1 MKQTNLT
8 VILVLLCFFSILNG
22 QAQDGFTTLSGQLQ
36 DRQTQEPL
44 SFASIYLL
52 GTTIGTTSN
61 NEGEFVFHIP
71 TDLREDTLVISLI
84 GYNTLKRKLT
94 EVLSGEVLFLEAN
107 ILELAEVVV
116 TAEKKLTAK
125 EIVRKAYQSMPQ
137 NYPSEPYILE
147 GFVRDLQN
155 EDEQYVE
162 FMECAIKM
170 RYQKFD
176 LARRPRIELQ
186 AVRRSYIAKKH
197 PWNKGRE
204 RKNAIVDIVEDDFI
218 RYDYGPIRAKGGW
231 KYEVESVLPFD
242 NRFVYKITA
251 IDKPFQTAILY
262 IDTES
267 FAFVRMELTRKTH
280 KGRSWRR
287 RMGSGQ
293 KQVYYHVIFEYQEH
307 QGKMYLKYQKE
318 EDKWEIYKNVES
330 NKLLFTQYPKK
341 ELFINKIIT
350 ADIDQYPFSPNL
362 QIDESVEDQAEAY
375 SPDFWAYYNIPTQTK
390 ELSQI
395 EAYLK
400 AAQIE
405 VKKKE

>member
-1 MKQTNLT
+1 MKHSSLT
-8 VILVLLCFFSILNG
+8 VIMIFLCFFSSLKG
-22 QAQDGFTTLSGQLQ
+22 QNNFTSLSGLLQ

-44 SFASIYLL
+44 SFASIYIL
-52 GTTIGTTSN
+52 GTTVGTSSN
-61 NEGEFVFHIP
+61 AEGDFVFHVP
-71 TDLREDTLVISLI
+71 TALSNDTVVISLI
-84 GYNTLKRKLT
+84 GYKTIQKKLT
-94 EVLSGEVLFLEAN
+94 EFDSGEVLLLDKST
-107 ILELAEVVV
+107 LELAEVVV
-116 TAEKKLTAK
+116 TAEKRLTAK
-125 EIVRKAYQSMPQ
+125 QIVQKAYQSMPQ

-162 FMECAIKM
+162 FMECALKM
-170 RYQKFD
+170 RYQKYD
-176 LARRPRIELQ
+176 LARRPSVELQ

-197 PWNKGRE
+197 PWNKGRD
-204 RKNAIVDIVEDDFI
+204 RKNVIVDIVEDDFI

-307 QGKMYLKYQKE
+307 EGKMYLKYQKE
-318 EDKWEIYKNVES
+318 EDSWEIYKNTES

-341 ELFINKIIT
+341 ELFINKVIT
-350 ADIDQYPFSPNL
+350 TEVDQYAFKPNL
-362 QIDESVEDQAEAY
+362 QIDKSVEDQAEGY
-375 SPDFWAYYNIPTQTK
+375 DPSFWQYYNAPTQTK

-405 VKKKE
+405 EKEKE